1 MVTIKEKMVVTTRLE
16 ADCPSH
22 ARADITVRD
31 VSTTIDEP
39 LERGGSN
46 MGPSPTETAM
56 AALIGCTNVIAH
68 KVADKLGIDIGHM
81 KISSACEFDRR
92 GVALSDEI
100 DLPFRRIHLRIEV
113 DGDVTESDLKR
124 VSEGLGRYCAV
135 SKLFRMAGTEIE
147 EEWVVKG
154 SN

>member
-100 DLPFRRIHLRIEV
+100 DLQIGRASCRE
-113 DGDVTESDLKR
+113 R
-124 VSEGLGRYCAV
+124 V
-135 SKLFRMAGTEIE
+135 
-147 EEWVVKG
+147 
-154 SN
+154 

>member
-1 MVTIKEKMVVTTRLE
+1 M
-16 ADCPSH
+16 
-22 ARADITVRD
+22 
-31 VSTTIDEP
+31 TIDEP
-39 LERGGSN
+39 RERGGTN
-46 MGPSPTETAM
+46 LGPSPTETAM
-56 AALIGCTNVIAH
+56 AALIGCTNVIGH
-68 KVADKLGIDIGHM
+68 KVADRLGIDIGHM

-92 GVALSDEI
+92 GVMLQEEV

-113 DGDVTESDLKR
+113 DGDVTQSDLQR
-124 VSEGLGRYCAV
+124 VSEGLGRHCAV